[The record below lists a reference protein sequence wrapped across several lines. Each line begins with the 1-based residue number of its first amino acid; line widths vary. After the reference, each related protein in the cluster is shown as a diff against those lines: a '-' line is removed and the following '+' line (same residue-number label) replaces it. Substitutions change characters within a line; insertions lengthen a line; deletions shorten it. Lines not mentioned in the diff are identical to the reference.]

1 MSRYSYITQW
11 VIYIYRRQLHFFAVQ
26 VAVANDPGSPDSM
39 YVVWHILET
48 QTEADFV
55 YPATTGVGAYY
66 FHDNVKL
73 LMGPFPA
80 NPGSTWEI
88 HQENK
93 HSPRL
98 KGIAILVMD

>member
-1 MSRYSYITQW
+1 
-11 VIYIYRRQLHFFAVQ
+11 
-26 VAVANDPGSPDSM
+26 M

-98 KGIAILVMD
+98 KGSYPSYGLKIKFTLAHVQMYLHCNNKEIIL